1 MCLFAALGLQGIG
14 VKCTSAIFFRSLDHR
29 RCLYFTCSGSAVSQ
43 WNSAF
48 ENEEGVYI
56 LVARRLAS
64 RV

>member
-1 MCLFAALGLQGIG
+1 MCLLAVLGLQGIV
-14 VKCTSAIFFRSLDHR
+14 VKCTATIFVRSFDYI
-29 RCLYFTCSGSAVSQ
+29 RCIYFACSGSAVRQ
-43 WNSAF
+43 WSSAF